1 MTLRIP
7 HLLLL
12 AALPL
17 AAQSLETPVLPDAA
31 KSIQVLPD
39 EHIKLKYHFLAV
51 GKQIYKCDNGA
62 WSKAST
68 PDATLYDKHSNLVAH
83 HTAGPTWTMADGGGT
98 IRAIGALAVHF
109 PAPDGASIDWLRLDA
124 DKASRTGVFS
134 DVAIVQRLYT
144 GLGKASSTS
153 CSTGEV
159 DEVPYTA
166 HYYFW
171 SMK

>member
-1 MTLRIP
+1 MTLRIQ

-17 AAQSLETPVLPDAA
+17 AAQSLDTPVLPDAA
-31 KSIQVLPD
+31 KNIQVLPD
-39 EHIKLKYHFLAV
+39 AHIKLKYHFVAV

-62 WSKAST
+62 WSKTSA
-68 PDATLYDKHSNLVAH
+68 PDAALYDKDSNLVAH
-83 HTAGPTWTMADGGGT
+83 HTAGPTWTMVDGSGA
-98 IRAIGALAVHF
+98 IRAVGGPAVHF
-109 PAPDGASIDWLRLDA
+109 APPDGASIDWLRLDA

-134 DVAIVQRLYT
+134 DVAIIQRLYT
-144 GLGKASSTS
+144 GLGKASSSS
-153 CSTGEV
+153 CSAGEV